1 MTKTENFCDFLHQM
15 NHWSNS
21 DNNLNFGGKV
31 RSFNI
36 CSSPAFLQFL
46 FPALTSTSPMLSQ
59 DCVSSS
65 NKIDTYVVWHS
76 NKCFLIQ
83 HTYLNCK
90 KSVGILRSYGEPAQ
104 QTFSVKKKKYILW
117 CELKFFFDFFLN
129 FLEPLFWW
137 WRISYQNFDGNQP
150 AKLKKKSEA
159 HREDMWLDQ
168 YSYVVL
174 YSSKYYSENTPP
186 GFLKEPKYQKIQ
198 INSQNIQ
205 FM

>member
-1 MTKTENFCDFLHQM
+1 MTKTENFYDFLHQM

-21 DNNLNFGGKV
+21 DNNLNFGGKA

-46 FPALTSTSPMLSQ
+46 FPVLTSTSPMLSQ
-59 DCVSSS
+59 DCVPSS

-104 QTFSVKKKKYILW
+104 QTFSVKKKKIHTLMWAKIFLWFLSEFLRTFIL
-117 CELKFFFDFFLN
+117 
-129 FLEPLFWW
+129 
-137 WRISYQNFDGNQP
+137 
-150 AKLKKKSEA
+150 
-159 HREDMWLDQ
+159 
-168 YSYVVL
+168 VV
-174 YSSKYYSENTPP
+174 KN
-186 GFLKEPKYQKIQ
+186 
-198 INSQNIQ
+198 
-205 FM
+205 